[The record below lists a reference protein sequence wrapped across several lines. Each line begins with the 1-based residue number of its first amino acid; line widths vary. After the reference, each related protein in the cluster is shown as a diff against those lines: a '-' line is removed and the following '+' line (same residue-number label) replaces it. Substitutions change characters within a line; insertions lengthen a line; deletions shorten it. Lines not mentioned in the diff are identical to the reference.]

1 MSVISSIKGFLH
13 TRDELS
19 LGNIR
24 KELWAVI
31 IIFPMSIILANM
43 RHFDLS
49 IEFAGFQSFE
59 LMFYLWGFGWLVL
72 ALSPKRLIIP
82 LLKIAAVISAI
93 LLLFQLA
100 LTADIPSHLPGAQL
114 FVFTAYMFFNGI
126 CCACAF
132 FIFCFSLNNVERM
145 AGIILLIFYHS
156 LDYAVFKTF
165 PAVQKIYETW
175 CGIAVIVFYLVLV
188 FLFNKKTEEIII
200 NDNKN
205 AKTTQDIKESK
216 VGIIILLH
224 IVYFSSMLTIHYLE
238 LAENIVFSLP
248 YGLGQFISIIFTVL
262 VMVLFN
268 RNPLYIWLFFL
279 VFTLFGLSIVN
290 YNSAAAQFSGS
301 LIFGTGDGLGYIITI
316 YLCAGAIK
324 KSKSIKMYRLYC
336 FILFIEYVFISG
348 ILSKVFNFFAESTH
362 TVAFIIVLVLCSL
375 CFLLIPYLQ
384 KKLFSEDWTD
394 GLSAADIPEY
404 LPALEQAQKA
414 DKEDNLGLTPRE
426 KDVFALLIQNMPL
439 KTIALELGITFNTVN
454 SHYRSI
460 YRKLGITSKGELFMK
475 YQIKT

>member
-1 MSVISSIKGFLH
+1 MSVVSAIRGFLH

-19 LGNIR
+19 LNNIR

-31 IIFPMSIILANM
+31 IIFPVSVILANM
-43 RHFDLS
+43 RHFNLN
-49 IEFAGFQSFE
+49 IEFAGFQSLE
-59 LMFYLWGFGWLVL
+59 LMLYLWGFGWLVL
-72 ALSPKRLIIP
+72 ALFPKRFIFP
-82 LLKIAAVISAI
+82 LLKISAVISAI
-93 LLLFQLA
+93 LLLLQILF
-100 LTADIPSHLPGAQL
+100 TADIPLRLPGAQL
-114 FVFTAYMFFNGI
+114 SVFMAYMFFNGI

-132 FIFCFSLNNVERM
+132 FIFCFNLNNVERM

-156 LDYAVFKTF
+156 LDFAVFNNF
-165 PAVQKIYETW
+165 PAVQKIYVTW
-175 CGIAVIVFYLVLV
+175 GGIAVMVFFLAVV
-188 FLFNKKTEEIII
+188 FLFNNKTEKIII

-205 AKTTQDIKESK
+205 TKTAQDIKETK

-238 LAENIVFSLP
+238 PAENIVFSLP
-248 YGLGQFISIIFTVL
+248 YGLGQFTSIIFTVL
-262 VMVLFN
+262 VMVLLN
-268 RNPLYIWLFFL
+268 RNPLYIWLSFL

-290 YNSAAAQFSGS
+290 FNSAAAQFSGS
-301 LIFGTGDGLGYIITI
+301 LIFGTGDGLGYIIVI

-348 ILSKVFNFFAESTH
+348 ILSKVFNYFAESTH
-362 TVAFIIVLVLCSL
+362 TAAFIIVLVLCSL
-375 CFLLIPYLQ
+375 CFLILPYLQ

-394 GLSAADIPEY
+394 GLSVADIPEY
-404 LPALEQAQKA
+404 FPALEQAEKA
-414 DKEDNLGLTPRE
+414 NKEDNLGLTPRE
-426 KDVFALLIQNMPL
+426 KDVFALLMQNMPL

-460 YRKLGITSKGELFMK
+460 YRKLGITSKGELFLK

>member
-1 MSVISSIKGFLH
+1 MSVISSIRGFLH

-19 LGNIR
+19 LSNIR
-24 KELWAVI
+24 KELWVLI

-43 RHFDLS
+43 RHFNLN
-49 IEFAGFQSFE
+49 IEFAGLQSFE
-59 LMFYLWGFGWLVL
+59 LMLYLWGFGWLVL
-72 ALSPKRLIIP
+72 ALFPKRFIFP

-93 LLLFQLA
+93 LLLLQILF
-100 LTADIPSHLPGAQL
+100 TADMPSHLPGAQL
-114 FVFTAYMFFNGI
+114 SVFMAYMFFNGI

-132 FIFCFSLNNVERM
+132 FIFCFNLNNVERM
-145 AGIILLIFYHS
+145 TGIILLIFYHS
-156 LDYAVFKTF
+156 LDFAVIKTF

-175 CGIAVIVFYLVLV
+175 CGIAVMIFFIVLV
-188 FLFNKKTEEIII
+188 FLLNKKTTEIII
-200 NDNKN
+200 NENSKI
-205 AKTTQDIKESK
+205 KTTQDIKEAK
-216 VGIIILLH
+216 VGIIIPLH
-224 IVYFSSMLTIHYLE
+224 IAYFSSMLTIHYLE
-238 LAENIVFSLP
+238 PAENIIFNLP
-248 YGLGQFISIIFTVL
+248 YGLGQFISIIFILL

-268 RNPLYIWLFFL
+268 RNPLYIWLSFL

-290 YNSAAAQFSGS
+290 YNSVTARFLGS

-316 YLCAGAIK
+316 YLCAGAVK
-324 KSKSIKMYRLYC
+324 KSKAIKMYRLYC
-336 FILFIEYVFISG
+336 FILFVEYVFISG
-348 ILSKVFNFFAESTH
+348 IFSFIFKYFEGSSH
-362 TVAFIIVLVLCSL
+362 TVALIIVLVLCSL

-404 LPALEQAQKA
+404 ISALEQAEKA

-475 YQIKT
+475 YKINT

>member
-1 MSVISSIKGFLH
+1 MSVISTIKGFLH

-19 LGNIR
+19 LSNIR

-31 IIFPMSIILANM
+31 IIFPMSVILANM

-49 IEFAGFQSFE
+49 IELAGFQSFE
-59 LMFYLWGFGWLVL
+59 LMLYLWGFGWLTL
-72 ALSPKRLIIP
+72 ALFPKRLIIP
-82 LLKIAAVISAI
+82 LLKIAAVISAT
-93 LLLFQLA
+93 LLLLQLL
-100 LTADIPSHLPGAQL
+100 LTANIPSHLPGAQL

-145 AGIILLIFYHS
+145 TGIILLLFYHS
-156 LDYAVFKTF
+156 LDFAVFKTF

-175 CGIAVIVFYLVLV
+175 GGIAVMVFFLTVV
-188 FLFNKKTEEIII
+188 FLLNKKTEEINI
-200 NDNKN
+200 DENKN
-205 AKTTQDIKESK
+205 IKTTQDIKEAK
-216 VGIIILLH
+216 VGIIIPLH
-224 IVYFSSMLTIHYLE
+224 IAYFSSMLTIHYLE
-238 LAENIVFSLP
+238 PAENIIFSLP
-248 YGLGQFISIIFTVL
+248 YGLGQFTSIIFTVF
-262 VMVLFN
+262 VMVLLN
-268 RNPLYIWLFFL
+268 RNPLYIWLSFL

-290 YNSAAAQFSGS
+290 YNSPAAQFSGS

-324 KSKSIKMYRLYC
+324 KSKAIKMYRLYC

-348 ILSKVFNFFAESTH
+348 IFSKVFGYFAESTH

-375 CFLLIPYLQ
+375 CFLILPYLQ

-404 LPALEQAQKA
+404 TPALEQAEKA
-414 DKEDNLGLTPRE
+414 DKENNLGLTPRE

-439 KTIALELGITFNTVN
+439 KTIAIELGISFGTVN
-454 SHYRSI
+454 THYTSI
-460 YRKLGITSKGELFMK
+460 YRKLGVNNKGDLFLK
-475 YQIKT
+475 YGIKT

>member
-1 MSVISSIKGFLH
+1 MSIISSIKGFLH

-19 LGNIR
+19 LSNIR
-24 KELWAVI
+24 KELWAAI
-31 IIFPMSIILANM
+31 IIFPMSVILANM
-43 RHFDLS
+43 RHFDLNV
-49 IEFAGFQSFE
+49 EFTGFQSFE
-59 LMFYLWGFGWLVL
+59 LMLYLWGFGWLVL
-72 ALSPKRLIIP
+72 SFFPKRFIIP

-93 LLLFQLA
+93 LLLFQL
-100 LTADIPSHLPGAQL
+100 LFTADIPSHLPSVQL
-114 FVFTAYMFFNGI
+114 FVFAAYMFFNGI

-145 AGIILLIFYHS
+145 SGILLLIFYHS
-156 LDYAVFKTF
+156 LDFAVFNSF
-165 PAVQKIYETW
+165 PAVQKIYQTW
-175 CGIAVIVFYLVLV
+175 CGIAVMVFYLVSV
-188 FLFNKKTEEIII
+188 FIFNKKTEEINI
-200 NDNKN
+200 DENKN
-205 AKTTQDIKESK
+205 IKTTLDIKEAK
-216 VGIIILLH
+216 VGIIIPLH
-224 IVYFSSMLTIHYLE
+224 IVYFSSMLMIHYLE
-238 LAENIVFSLP
+238 PAKNIVFSLP
-248 YGLGQFISIIFTVL
+248 FGLGQFTSIILTVL
-262 VMVLFN
+262 VMVLLN

-290 YNSAAAQFSGS
+290 FNSAAAQFLGS
-301 LIFGTGDGLGYIITI
+301 LIFGTGDGLGYIIVI

-348 ILSKVFNFFAESTH
+348 ILSKVFGYFAESTH

-375 CFLLIPYLQ
+375 CFLILPYLQ

-394 GLSAADIPEY
+394 GFSLADIPEY
-404 LPALEQAQKA
+404 IPALEQAHKA
-414 DKEDNLGLTPRE
+414 DKEDNLRLTPRE

-475 YQIKT
+475 YKINT

>member
-19 LGNIR
+19 LTNIR

-31 IIFPMSIILANM
+31 IIFPMSVILANM
-43 RHFDLS
+43 RHFDLN

-59 LMFYLWGFGWLVL
+59 LMLYLWGFGWLVL
-72 ALSPKRLIIP
+72 ALFPKRFIFP

-93 LLLFQLA
+93 LLLFQIL
-100 LTADIPSHLPGAQL
+100 LTTDIRLS
-114 FVFTAYMFFNGI
+114 VFMAYMFFNGI

-132 FIFCFSLNNVERM
+132 YLFCFSLNNVERM
-145 AGIILLIFYHS
+145 TGIILLIFYHS
-156 LDYAVFKTF
+156 LDFAVFKTF

-175 CGIAVIVFYLVLV
+175 CAIAIMVFYLVLV
-188 FLFNKKTEEIII
+188 FLLNKKTVDIKIDE
-200 NDNKN
+200 NKN
-205 AKTTQDIKESK
+205 TKTTQDIKEAK
-216 VGIIILLH
+216 VGIIIPLH
-224 IVYFSSMLTIHYLE
+224 IAYFSSMLVIHYLE
-238 LAENIVFSLP
+238 PAENIIFSLP
-248 YGLGQFISIIFTVL
+248 YGLGQFTSIIFVLL

-290 YNSAAAQFSGS
+290 FNSVTARFLGS
-301 LIFGTGDGLGYIITI
+301 LIFGTGDGLGYIIII

-348 ILSKVFNFFAESTH
+348 IFSIIFNYFKGSSH
-362 TVAFIIVLVLCSL
+362 TVAFIIVLALCSI

-384 KKLFSEDWTD
+384 KKLFSQDWTD

-404 LPALEQAQKA
+404 TPALEQAEKA
-414 DKEDNLGLTPRE
+414 DKENNLGLTPRE
-426 KDVFALLIQNMPL
+426 KDVFALLMQNMPL

-460 YRKLGITSKGELFMK
+460 YRKLGITSKGELFIK

>member
-19 LGNIR
+19 LSNIR
-24 KELWAVI
+24 KELWALI

-43 RHFDLS
+43 RHFDLN

-59 LMFYLWGFGWLVL
+59 LMLYLWGFGWMVL
-72 ALSPKRLIIP
+72 ALFPKRFIFA

-93 LLLFQLA
+93 LLLLQILF
-100 LTADIPSHLPGAQL
+100 TADIRLS
-114 FVFTAYMFFNGI
+114 VFMAYMFFNGI

-156 LDYAVFKTF
+156 LDIAVFKTF

-175 CGIAVIVFYLVLV
+175 CGIAVMFFFLVLV
-188 FLFNKKTEEIII
+188 FLLNKKTAEINIDENRKI
-200 NDNKN
+200 
-205 AKTTQDIKESK
+205 KTTQDIKEAK
-216 VGIIILLH
+216 VGIIIPLH
-224 IVYFSSMLTIHYLE
+224 IAYFSAMLTIHYLE
-238 LAENIVFSLP
+238 PAENIIFSLP
-248 YGLGQFISIIFTVL
+248 FGLGQFTSIIFVLL

-268 RNPLYIWLFFL
+268 RNPLYIWLSFL

-290 YNSAAAQFSGS
+290 FNSMTAHFLGS

-336 FILFIEYVFISG
+336 FILFVEYVFISG
-348 ILSKVFNFFAESTH
+348 IFSFIFKYFEGSSH

-394 GLSAADIPEY
+394 GLSIADIPEY
-404 LPALEQAQKA
+404 FPALEQAEKA

-475 YQIKT
+475 YKINT